1 MSLILD
7 PEKLAAY
14 RRETF
19 NLDPERWLRSPEQAV
34 EFVNRRGFVFFWPIK
49 NTVLPSLWKAT
60 VGDREVP
67 NNHDDPGHVTWGW
80 KDGML
85 GKRRWYYGRCI
96 RKRNAMISLD
106 LLPAFYALSPN
117 YGDPEHDFLDQYD
130 QGLLSPEA
138 KNIYALLL
146 ELGPMDSLAIRRE
159 ARLASS
165 SATSRFNRGLDTLQM
180 EFKILPTGTSEA
192 GRWRYAFVYDLVSRH
207 YPDLLEKAGK
217 ITESLAREQIL
228 KSYLKSVGAIE
239 VKQAARLLRW
249 KPAVCQKTALA
260 LIEQGILVDDVKLK
274 GKEEQLVA
282 VSELVT

>member
-14 RRETF
+14 RRDTF

-192 GRWRYAFVYDLVSRH
+192 GRWRYAFVYDLVTRH

-217 ITESLAREQIL
+217 ITESQAREQIL

-274 GKEEQLVA
+274 GKEEQLIA
-282 VSELVT
+282 VSELIT

>member
-274 GKEEQLVA
+274 GKEEQLIA
-282 VSELVT
+282 VSELIT

>member
-192 GRWRYAFVYDLVSRH
+192 GRWRYAFVYNLVTRH

-217 ITESLAREQIL
+217 ITESQAREQIL

-274 GKEEQLVA
+274 GKEEQLIA
-282 VSELVT
+282 VSELIT

>member
-34 EFVNRRGFVFFWPIK
+34 EFVNRCGFVFFWPIK

-192 GRWRYAFVYDLVSRH
+192 GRWRYAFVYNLVTRH

-217 ITESLAREQIL
+217 ITESQAREQIL

-274 GKEEQLVA
+274 GKEEQLIA
-282 VSELVT
+282 VSELIT